1 MIYVIIPFEQGKGF
15 LSKLETL
22 DISVCDVEAPAAY
35 FVSFN
40 GTTRKLSE
48 AIGYGN
54 DEDVG
59 SGVVIPVSN
68 YFGYASAELWE
79 WLEIHRNRPGSYM
92 ASIRFKSRSTGSK
105 NESKGK
111 SMDLKQDYGASNASS
126 GYAKAF

>member
-1 MIYVIIPFEQGKGF
+1 MAGIWRRPEHFRPEHDGKATTVIYVIIPFEQGKGF

-48 AIGYGN
+48 AIGYGD
-54 DEDVG
+54 DEGVG
-59 SGVVIPVSN
+59 SGIVIPVSN

-79 WLEIHRNRPGSYM
+79 WLEIHQNG
-92 ASIRFKSRSTGSK
+92 
-105 NESKGK
+105 N
-111 SMDLKQDYGASNASS
+111 
-126 GYAKAF
+126 